1 MNKWALMDINIM
13 MMHIC
18 SVLGFVSTAAADF
31 GSGSWGSAC
40 EQDQHKNMVRV
51 EEYNNLG
58 PYFDI

>member
-1 MNKWALMDINIM
+1 MKYRSRNVNANLKRRGTYGMNKWALMDINIM

-40 EQDQHKNMVRV
+40 EQD
-51 EEYNNLG
+51 
-58 PYFDI
+58 